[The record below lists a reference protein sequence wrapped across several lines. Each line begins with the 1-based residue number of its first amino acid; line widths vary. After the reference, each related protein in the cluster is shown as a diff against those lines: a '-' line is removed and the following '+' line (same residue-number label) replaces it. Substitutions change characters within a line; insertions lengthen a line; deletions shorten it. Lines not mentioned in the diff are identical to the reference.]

1 MTAFFQTLL
10 PLPLYVILFECMLT
24 KQVATKRWN
33 CERFLKAKLL
43 CRTCPWNWRWLS
55 IETRKLFGWRW
66 TWFAGK
72 DLEGTIC
79 FFSFDWESSVDW
91 SLIMRGRVWFVNV
104 CGCSTSSMLPSGK
117 RVGIT
122 SLIGMISE
130 SIDAGQHAAVVTH
143 GHRNGNICLNY
154 LVYSAIVTSFR
165 AGFSHQ
171 CLHATKE
178 KKQNFI
184 HTPYTTFS
192 SIIIWQTPFLL
203 LSGGLFLQETSWL
216 YRHGAERS
224 FRGCRWW
231 CVTRALCLWY
241 GLTCGSYLRAVSC
254 FSNMRVGQAT
264 PRFGDLLLK
273 IISAK

>member
-178 KKQNFI
+178 RKQNFI

-192 SIIIWQTPFLL
+192 SIIIWQNSLPPLFRWVISPRNFMTTPP
-203 LSGGLFLQETSWL
+203 
-216 YRHGAERS
+216 R
-224 FRGCRWW
+224 
-231 CVTRALCLWY
+231 
-241 GLTCGSYLRAVSC
+241 CGE
-254 FSNMRVGQAT
+254 
-264 PRFGDLLLK
+264 
-273 IISAK
+273 IISRVSLVVCHQGTMFMVWPYEWMIP